1 MNRRQLLASSPLWLL
16 AACQSGQTP
25 SAALAQAIN
34 DASILFGSST
44 AVPPTGL
51 AGTYAMLKTLY
62 PTLVPANVDAQVQS
76 IFAAVPGE
84 LALLSTA
91 AASLVNATTL
101 KAIVQ
106 NGTSILNL
114 VAPLLTP
121 VVAADPAL
129 APVLLGFQAAAILMP
144 IIMASV
150 SQIAPATVG
159 AVAVPVM
166 FSASTMTPDQ
176 ARAVLAG
183 K

>member
-1 MNRRQLLASSPLWLL
+1 MLRRKLLASSPLWLL
-16 AACQSGQTP
+16 VACQSGQTP
-25 SAALAQAIN
+25 SLAQAIT

-51 AGTYAMLKTLY
+51 VGAYSMLKTLY
-62 PTLVPANVDAQVQS
+62 PTLVPANVDAQAQS
-76 IFAAVPGE
+76 IFAQVPGE

-91 AASLVNATTL
+91 AAALTNATTL

-121 VVAADPAL
+121 LVAADPAL
-129 APVLLGFQAAAILMP
+129 APVVLAFNAAAILMP
-144 IIMASV
+144 FITASIN
-150 SQIAPATVG
+150 QIAPGTVG
-159 AVAVPVM
+159 GVAVPAM
-166 FSASTMTPDQ
+166 FSASTMTADQ